1 MSIGAFGENFPYT
14 NYHSLNLDWIVQK
27 LKEAYSPENP
37 PQNVVLSVNGETGE
51 VVLYEDAIIRF
62 PDVTED
68 TWNIHRMA
76 NEQSSG
82 IQFTPTKAQRIS
94 GDQRYDLYDSNNPPP
109 YPVTSVNGATG
120 AVQLYPDPVVRFP
133 DIQEGTWNVNRVA
146 NGSASGIQFTPTK
159 AQRIVGANRYDM
171 YDSNNPPPYPVTSV
185 NGQTGVVQLQ
195 FPVTSVNGQTG
206 AVNIQI
212 PVTSVN
218 GQTGAV
224 VIPADFTSNDEI
236 MEFTQP
242 SEGNYWG
249 LTREV
254 STGSATIYLDTSNN
268 TVKAYIAYESTDGQ
282 TAVTLPLLTSADIPS
297 SSGVISI
304 NSKTG
309 AVTLYGTD
317 IYTSENSQT
326 TVSQNLAS
334 HGTAIASLQQT
345 QTEDHT
351 NLIQTRSQVTSLNGQ
366 VIRLSN
372 TVTQH
377 DTAISSNSQRITTE
391 TNRAVGV
398 EQNIMEGM
406 AILINGNTS
415 TTGASVGQYVYL
427 KGSTITG
434 ADDGLYKAT
443 QAIPANT
450 VIDATYLT
458 AVSAGGLNSLNDNIS
473 WKHHNKIQGT
483 TINIP
488 STATE
493 YKVIVSYGTSS
504 GEQPLSYLFDF
515 LNNNDFHG
523 KTLTQGYALPTGNGF
538 CQIQPHLGN
547 YQISLIGFYVNGTDY
562 KDTCYMDVFYR

>member
-27 LKEAYSPENP
+27 LKEAYSPDNP

-51 VVLYEDAIIRF
+51 VVLYEDAIVRL

-76 NEQSSG
+76 NNTSSG
-82 IQFTPTKAQRIS
+82 IQFTPTNAQRIA
-94 GDQRYDLYDSNNPPP
+94 GDRRYDIYDSNNPPP
-109 YPVTSVNGATG
+109 YPVTSVNGDTG

-133 DIQEGTWNVNRVA
+133 DIQEGIWNVNRVA

-159 AQRIVGANRYDM
+159 AQRIVGANRYDI

-185 NGQTGVVQLQ
+185 NGQTGAVQFE

-206 AVNIQI
+206 NVTITI

-224 VIPADFTSNDEI
+224 VIPPDFTSNDEI

-268 TVKAYIAYESTDGQ
+268 TVKAYIAYESTDGH

-304 NSKTG
+304 NAKTG
-309 AVTLYGTD
+309 VVTLYGSD
-317 IYTSENSQT
+317 IYTNANSQT
-326 TVSQNLAS
+326 TVAQDLAS
-334 HGTAIASLQQT
+334 HGTAIANLQQT
-345 QTEDHT
+345 QSEDHT
-351 NLIQTRSQVTSLNGQ
+351 SLIQTRSQ
-366 VIRLSN
+366 LS
-372 TVTQH
+372 
-377 DTAISSNSQRITTE
+377 TAQTNITNLQGRM
-391 TNRAVGV
+391 TNAENA
-398 EQNIMEGM
+398 EQTIMESI
-406 AILINGNTS
+406 AILVTGNMS
-415 TTGASVGQYVYL
+415 ATGASAGQYVYV
-427 KGSTITG
+427 KGSSITG
-434 ADDGLYKAT
+434 ITDGLYKAS

-450 VIDATYLT
+450 VIDSSYLT
-458 AVSAGGLNSLNDNIS
+458 AVTSGGLNSLNERTPTLLWTNSSPTTPHGEETIATGIDFKGFTVFAVKVKAHVSVERYISCIVPLASETEMIFVTDNTTVNRNVYYRYIEI
-473 WKHHNKIQGT
+473 NNGNIYITMATGGDGT
-483 TINIP
+483 TYQDRLIP
-488 STATE
+488 VE
-493 YKVIVSYGTSS
+493 VYG
-504 GEQPLSYLFDF
+504 
-515 LNNNDFHG
+515 
-523 KTLTQGYALPTGNGF
+523 
-538 CQIQPHLGN
+538 IW
-547 YQISLIGFYVNGTDY
+547 
-562 KDTCYMDVFYR
+562 

>member
-27 LKEAYSPENP
+27 LKEAYSPDNP

-51 VVLYEDAIIRF
+51 VVLYEDAIVRL

-185 NGQTGVVQLQ
+185 NGQTGAVQFE

-206 AVNIQI
+206 NVTITI

-224 VIPADFTSNDEI
+224 VIPPDFTSDNEI

-249 LTREV
+249 LSREV

-304 NSKTG
+304 NAKTG
-309 AVTLYGTD
+309 VVNLYGSD
-317 IYTSENSQT
+317 IYTNGNSQT
-326 TVSQNLAS
+326 TVAQDLAS
-334 HGTAIASLQQT
+334 HGTAIANLQQT
-345 QTEDHT
+345 QSTDHT
-351 NLIQTRSQVTSLNGQ
+351 SLIQTRSQ
-366 VIRLSN
+366 LS
-372 TVTQH
+372 
-377 DTAISSNSQRITTE
+377 TAQTNITNLQGRM
-391 TNRAVGV
+391 TNAENA
-398 EQNIMEGM
+398 EQTIMESI
-406 AILINGNTS
+406 AILVTGNTS
-415 TTGASVGQYVYL
+415 ATGASAGQYVYV
-427 KGSTITG
+427 KGSSITG
-434 ADDGLYKAT
+434 ITDGLYKAS

-450 VIDATYLT
+450 VIDSSYLT
-458 AVSAGGLNSLNDNIS
+458 AVPNGGMNSLNDRISNIDYFTLINAENITPTLTTFTLYQGRRLEDYKYALAIVKRGTYYRASMLIPVSLIYANGNIS
-473 WKHHNKIQGT
+473 LT
-483 TINIP
+483 EVD
-488 STATE
+488 ST
-493 YKVIVSYGTSS
+493 
-504 GEQPLSYLFDF
+504 
-515 LNNNDFHG
+515 N
-523 KTLTQGYALPTGNGF
+523 TQRWYE
-538 CQIQPHLGN
+538 IK
-547 YQISLIGFYVNGTDY
+547 YVNPTTVTIQSSSNATDAIVWLY
-562 KDTCYMDVFYR
+562 GVN